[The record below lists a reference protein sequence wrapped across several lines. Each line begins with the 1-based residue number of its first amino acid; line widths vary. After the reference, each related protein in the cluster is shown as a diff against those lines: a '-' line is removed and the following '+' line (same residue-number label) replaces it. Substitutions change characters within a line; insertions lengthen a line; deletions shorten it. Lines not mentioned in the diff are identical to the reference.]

1 VRYEWPSKI
10 ALALLGSLA
19 TCLPVSAQTP
29 VDAALPTLTSI
40 KAVRALSQDE
50 GGRGYPVRLQGIVT
64 HIDERDDH
72 SLIIHDGKL
81 GQFIVPPAKP
91 ESAGSWLT
99 LRRGDVVEIDG
110 RTERGGFAPNVQ
122 PRVVHVVATA
132 PLPAPKR
139 ISFGSLL
146 TGRHD
151 CDYIEVVG
159 VVQRMWLS
167 SDPSVRT
174 LFADVAVEDGVVRAF
189 FWEYSPDDLKNLIDA
204 RVRLVGNVGT
214 IFGSTGQVRGV
225 SLFVGRTSD
234 IDILESAPDP
244 FVRPV
249 RPINSIYDYSTKG
262 ELNRRTRVRG
272 RVTAYIPGHPV
283 EVNDFPSKATFR
295 FERHVIYVE
304 DGTGAARVE
313 TEQALRLA
321 PGTVVDVAGF
331 PAVTPAKPVIAN
343 AVLRVVGSGE
353 QPQPVVLEGSLV
365 LTPEHD
371 ALLVRMQGQ
380 FLSTLRSPTQR
391 IFVLQVGE
399 TVFDAALELE
409 EPTAA
414 GPLER
419 IRPGSVVAVTGVY
432 SYQWGPAPSFRLFLR
447 SPADVTLLSA
457 APWWTLRHTAV
468 MIGMLA
474 LVALAGGAWVRAS
487 GKRKRQEYQA
497 VLNER
502 SRLGRELHD
511 TLEQGLAGIGLQ
523 LEAVAGSM
531 HTSPD
536 TARQALAVAKEMLHY
551 SQEEARR
558 SVMDLR
564 SQALESRDL
573 AGALTDVARQMTL
586 GTRALADVRVEGVPR
601 RLDAAEEHHLLR
613 IGLEALTNAVKHA
626 DARSVDIVLAFRPEA
641 IELIVQDDGCGL
653 GSHADESP
661 HRCFGL
667 LGIRER
673 VDKIGGVLEVSGG
686 PGAGTRLAV
695 TIPAARRDI
704 RTAVPST
711 LGESWTH

>member
-1 VRYEWPSKI
+1 VRNEWPSKI
-10 ALALLGSLA
+10 ALALPCSLA
-19 TCLPVSAQTP
+19 ICLPAFGQTP
-29 VDAALPTLTSI
+29 ATDTLPTLTSI

-50 GGRGYPVRLQGIVT
+50 GGRSYPVHIKGIVT
-64 HIDERDDH
+64 HVDERYDH

-81 GQFIVPPAKP
+81 GQFIVPPANP

-99 LRRGDVVEIDG
+99 LRRGDVVEIFG

-122 PRVVHVVATA
+122 PQSVRVVSTS

-151 CDYIEVVG
+151 CDYIEITG
-159 VVQRMWLS
+159 VVQRTWLS
-167 SDPSVRT
+167 SDPNVRT
-174 LFADVAVEDGVVRAF
+174 LFADVAVEEGVVRAF
-189 FWEYSPDDLKNLIDA
+189 FWDYSPADLKDLIDT
-204 RVRLVGNVGT
+204 RVRLRGNVGT
-214 IFGSTGQVRGV
+214 IFGRTGQVRGV

-234 IDILESAPDP
+234 VDVLESAPDP
-244 FVRPV
+244 FLRPV
-249 RPINSIYDYSTKG
+249 RPINSIYDYSTSG
-262 ELNRRTRVRG
+262 EVNRRTRVRG
-272 RVTAYIPGHPV
+272 TVTAYIPGRPV
-283 EVNDFPSKATFR
+283 ELNDFPSKATFR
-295 FERHVIYVE
+295 FVRHVIYVD

-313 TEQALRLA
+313 TEQALKLT

-331 PAVTPAKPVIAN
+331 PAVTPAKPVIGN
-343 AVLRVVGSGE
+343 AIVRVVGAGE
-353 QPQPVVLEGSLV
+353 QPQPVPLEGSLV
-365 LTPEHD
+365 LTPEYD

-391 IFVLQVGE
+391 IFVLQVAE
-399 TVFDAALELE
+399 TVFDAALELD

-419 IRPGSVVAVTGVY
+419 MQPGSVVAVTGVY

-447 SPADVTLLSA
+447 SPADLTVLSA
-457 APWWTLRHTAV
+457 APWWTMRHTAV
-468 MIGMLA
+468 MVGLLA
-474 LVALAGGAWVRAS
+474 LVAVAGGSWARMS
-487 GKRKRQEYQA
+487 GQRKRQEYQA

-531 HTSPD
+531 QSSPD
-536 TARQALAVAKEMLHY
+536 TARQALDVAKQMLLY

-586 GTRALADVRVEGVPR
+586 GTRALAAVRVEGVPR

-626 DARSVDIVLAFRPEA
+626 DARSVEIILAFRPEA
-641 IELIVQDDGCGL
+641 VELIVQDDGCGL
-653 GSHADESP
+653 GSNADESP
-661 HRCFGL
+661 HGCFGL

-673 VDKIGGVLEVSGG
+673 VDKIGGLLEVSGR
-686 PGAGTRLAV
+686 PGAGTRLVV
-695 TIPAARRDI
+695 TIPAARRDV

>member
-1 VRYEWPSKI
+1 MQPQFVR
-10 ALALLGSLA
+10 
-19 TCLPVSAQTP
+19 
-29 VDAALPTLTSI
+29 
-40 KAVRALSQDE
+40 
-50 GGRGYPVRLQGIVT
+50 
-64 HIDERDDH
+64 
-72 SLIIHDGKL
+72 
-81 GQFIVPPAKP
+81 
-91 ESAGSWLT
+91 
-99 LRRGDVVEIDG
+99 
-110 RTERGGFAPNVQ
+110 
-122 PRVVHVVATA
+122 VVATS
-132 PLPAPKR
+132 PLPTPKH

-167 SDPSVRT
+167 SDPHVRT
-174 LFADVAVEDGVVRAF
+174 LFADVAVEEGVVRAF
-189 FWEYSPDDLKNLIDA
+189 FWDYAPADLKDLIDA
-204 RVRLVGNVGT
+204 RVRLRGNVGT
-214 IFGSTGQVRGV
+214 IFGRTGQVRGV

-234 IDILESAPDP
+234 IDVLESPPDP

-249 RPINSIYDYSTKG
+249 RPINSIYDYSSSG
-262 ELNRRTRVRG
+262 EVNRRTRVRG
-272 RVTAYIPGHPV
+272 TVTAYIPGRPV
-283 EVNDFPSKATFR
+283 EMNDFPSKAMFR
-295 FERHVIYVE
+295 FVRHVIYVD

-313 TEQALRLA
+313 TEQPLKLT

-343 AVLRVVGSGE
+343 AVLRVVGGGE
-353 QPQPVVLEGSLV
+353 QPQPVTLEGSLV

-399 TVFDAALELE
+399 TVFDAALELD
-409 EPTAA
+409 EPAAA

-447 SPADVTLLSA
+447 SPADLTLLSA

-474 LVALAGGAWVRAS
+474 LVAVGGGAWVRTS
-487 GKRKRQEYQA
+487 GNRKRQEYQA
-497 VLNER
+497 VLSER

-531 HTSPD
+531 QSSPD
-536 TARQALAVAKEMLHY
+536 TARQALDVAKQMLLY

-558 SVMDLR
+558 SVIDLR

-626 DARSVDIVLAFRPEA
+626 DARNVDIVLAFRPETT
-641 IELIVQDDGCGL
+641 ELIVQDDGCGL
-653 GSHADESP
+653 APDTHEGPGGH
-661 HRCFGL
+661 FGL

-673 VDKIGGVLEVSGG
+673 VDKLGGVLEVSGR

-695 TIPAARRDI
+695 TIPAERRDV